1 MIKSILEKNILSN
14 NLTSF
19 RSQMKI
25 TPLNLIIKLIPFI
38 CACGNLLMLEYV
50 DSKVN
55 INTIENKE
63 ECIRM
68 GLVTDNYTIVNYLY
82 PKKCM
87 DDSIILRYYICS
99 GGYNSDIYNLL
110 DKDIHWKYVTESD
123 IKTGYKNGNL
133 NTIKYLKNKL
143 PVPIDNYNNLPLDK
157 HRLLLNDNNIL
168 NYYIDNNYNIDIV
181 LDELYQRKQKNMI
194 FFNSIIILKK
204 FFIRIRNQ
212 IK

>member
-14 NLTSF
+14 NITSF
-19 RSQMKI
+19 RSRMKI

-63 ECIRM
+63 ECMRM
-68 GLVTDNYTIVNYLY
+68 GLITDNYTIVNYLY
-82 PKKCM
+82 PKNCM
-87 DDSIILRYYICS
+87 DDSVILRYYVCS
-99 GGYNSDIYNLL
+99 GGYNMDIYNLL
-110 DKDIHWKYVTESD
+110 DKDIHWKHVTQSD

-133 NTIKYLKNKL
+133 NTIKHLMNKM
-143 PVPIDNYNNLPLDK
+143 PIPIDNYNNLPLDK

-168 NYYIDNNYNIDIV
+168 NYYIDNNFNINLV

-194 FFNSIIILKK
+194 FFNSIITLKI
-204 FFIRIRNQ
+204 FLIRIRNQ